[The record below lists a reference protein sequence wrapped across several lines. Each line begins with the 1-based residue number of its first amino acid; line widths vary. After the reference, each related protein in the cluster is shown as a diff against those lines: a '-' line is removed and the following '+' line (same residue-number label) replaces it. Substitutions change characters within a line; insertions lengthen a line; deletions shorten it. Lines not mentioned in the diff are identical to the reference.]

1 MLYPSRDSG
10 INYRGIR
17 TAPYMIRFLDSLIN
31 PIVRITHKDQLVEL
45 LVTYDVS
52 LIKKTIMGELSFNI
66 GLKLRGSITWSICYA
81 EGKSPFLLLK
91 HTNIFITLFHQ

>member
-17 TAPYMIRFLDSLIN
+17 TAPYMIRFLDAIMN
-31 PIVRITHKDQLVEL
+31 PIIRIIHKEQLMEL

-52 LIKKTIMGELSFNI
+52 ANRKIENYCFWTLS
-66 GLKLRGSITWSICYA
+66 W
-81 EGKSPFLLLK
+81 
-91 HTNIFITLFHQ
+91 Q

>member
-17 TAPYMIRFLDSLIN
+17 TAPYMISFLDAIMN
-31 PIVRITHKDQLVEL
+31 PIVRIIHKEQLMEL

-52 LIKKTIMGELSFNI
+52 INATIYYFVN
-66 GLKLRGSITWSICYA
+66 Y
-81 EGKSPFLLLK
+81 FD
-91 HTNIFITLFHQ
+91 N